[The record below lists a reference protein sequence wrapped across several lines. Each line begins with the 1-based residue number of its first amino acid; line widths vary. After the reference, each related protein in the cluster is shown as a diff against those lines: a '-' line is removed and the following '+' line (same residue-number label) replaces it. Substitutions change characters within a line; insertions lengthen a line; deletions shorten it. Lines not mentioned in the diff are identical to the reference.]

1 MTRPPFSLRVGV
13 LTRDFDELAAI
24 ATVSTNADGQMI
36 VITPDEL
43 REELVA
49 PSVDPDHDVIV
60 ACVDER
66 IVGFA
71 YTYLLPNADGDER
84 CYLFAHVDPEFRQR
98 GIGSALATRS
108 FARAKELFALRDTR
122 GSQFIRAECA
132 ETNIGARTILDGLG
146 MVGVRQS
153 TDMLRSLRDPVVSSI
168 PAGYTIEKWPD
179 DEHARLLAVKN
190 EGFADH
196 WGSTPTS
203 ADHWDQMTRGH
214 GARLDL
220 SVVARCGG
228 DVIGLALVHRFPN
241 DDALVGGRHAWIDKL
256 TTLRDH
262 RGRGV
267 ASALIGSVAD
277 KCRAEDLTHLALNV
291 DSENPTGAKR
301 LYLALGFTASR
312 SETTYSV
319 TL

>member
-1 MTRPPFSLRVGV
+1 MTPPPFSLRVG
-13 LTRDFDELAAI
+13 LLPHDFDDI
-24 ATVSTNADGQMI
+24 ATIATASANADGQMI
-36 VITPDEL
+36 VTTSDEL
-43 REELVA
+43 RDELVA
-49 PSVDPDHDVIV
+49 PSVDPDRDVVV
-60 ACVDER
+60 AYVQER

-71 YTYLLPNADGDER
+71 YTYFLPNDEGDER
-84 CYLFAHVDPEFRQR
+84 CYLFGHVDPEFRRR
-98 GIGSALATRS
+98 GIGSALATWS
-108 FARAKELFALRDTR
+108 FARAKELFTLRDTR

-146 MVGVRQS
+146 MVGVRHS

-168 PAGYTIEKWPD
+168 TAGYTIEKWPE

-190 EGFADH
+190 QGFADH

-256 TTLRDH
+256 TTLREH

-267 ASALIGSVAD
+267 ASALIRSVAD
-277 KCRAEDLTHLALNV
+277 ICRAENLTHLALNV
-291 DSENPTGAKR
+291 DSESQTGAQR
-301 LYLALGFTASR
+301 LYLALGFTATR
-312 SETTYSV
+312 STTTFST